1 MQDTLSMCEVDFS
14 FADNKKEFTNA
25 NIQSTLAPL
34 LKDSFA
40 YKLEESEMEM
50 ALGALNAGIF
60 HMNLL
65 SQCDTAQKQ
74 FSLKKYTLSQYL
86 RLDVAALKSLNVFP
100 QQSGVESGVSGQ
112 AGSIYGLLN
121 QCKT

>member
-1 MQDTLSMCEVDFS
+1 MCEVDFS
-14 FADNKKEFTNA
+14 FSEDKKAFSNA

-40 YKLEESEMEM
+40 YKLEESEMEH
-50 ALGALNAGIF
+50 ALGALNAGIYQ
-60 HMNLL
+60 MSLL

-86 RLDVAALKSLNVFP
+86 RMDVAALKSLNVFP

-112 AGSIYGLLN
+112 AGSLFGLLN
-121 QCKT
+121 